1 MSNSSSPPSD
11 LVPQKWPMRVF
22 YIMSIVSLP
31 LYFMVFGCLLRLRCV
46 SRSYNT
52 TFYSILL
59 QHCIVDLIA
68 MSFSILNATSKNI
81 PVIREFIFEY
91 QDYYLAAGS
100 YNSVYYFL
108 YIRCTG
114 IVFLSLQR
122 YLIITSPTSLLTQK
136 IQFASKLQIISVYWS
151 VPTLLSLVVLKDTNF
166 EYDSLERMSI
176 ITDQEI
182 IQRNT
187 LMALIVVSL
196 TCVICSSAYG
206 ALFYYIRKHTAGLSR
221 SLRRE
226 VHLAFQVFVLLL
238 AFFVILVYY
247 AFQNYFSQT
256 HNTGPIFYMRALYP
270 IANGLLSYINPFCIL
285 FLNKDLARQVIR
297 TVTCHKYKV
306 SEAQIS
312 AIASTS
318 TKHHSFHRKVVHM
331 GTNRTIELDRKE
343 SNQVMF

>member
-1 MSNSSSPPSD
+1 MN
-11 LVPQKWPMRVF
+11 VF
-22 YIMSIVSLP
+22 YIMSAASLP

-59 QHCIVDLIA
+59 QHCIVDIIA
-68 MSFSILNATSKNI
+68 MTFSILNTGLRNI
-81 PVIREFIFEY
+81 LVIRQFMFNY
-91 QDYYLAAGS
+91 QDYYLAAAS

-114 IVFLSLQR
+114 IIFLSLQR
-122 YLIITSPTSLLTQK
+122 YLIITAPTSMLTQK
-136 IQFASKLQIISVYWS
+136 VQFASKFQIISIYWG
-151 VPTLLSLVVLKDTNF
+151 VPTLISLVVLKDTNF
-166 EYDSLERMSI
+166 KYDSLESMSI
-176 ITDQEI
+176 IAEQEVI
-182 IQRNT
+182 KRNT

-196 TCVICSSAYG
+196 TCILCSLAYG

-270 IANGLLSYINPFCIL
+270 VANGLLSYINPFCIL

-297 TVTCHKYKV
+297 SMTCHKYKV
-306 SEAQIS
+306 SEAQVS
-312 AIASTS
+312 GIASTS
-318 TKHHSFHRKVVHM
+318 TKHQGSHRK
-331 GTNRTIELDRKE
+331 GLIGSRKREEPKE
-343 SNQVMF
+343 SNQVLF

>member
-1 MSNSSSPPSD
+1 MSNSSSSSD
-11 LVPQKWPMRVF
+11 LIPLKWPMKVF

-31 LYFMVFGCLLRLRCV
+31 VYFMVFGCLLRLRSV

-68 MSFSILNATSKNI
+68 MIFSILNTGLKNFD
-81 PVIREFIFEY
+81 VVRQFIFDY
-91 QDYYLAAGS
+91 QDYYLAAAS

-122 YLIITSPTSLLTQK
+122 YLIITSPSSILTQK
-136 IQFASKLQIISVYWS
+136 IQYASKLQIILVYWT
-151 VPTLLSLVVLKDTNF
+151 VPTLISLVVLKDTNF
-166 EYDSLERMSI
+166 KYDSFESMSI
-176 ITDQEI
+176 IAEQEVI
-182 IQRNT
+182 KRNT

-196 TCVICSSAYG
+196 TCILCSSAYG
-206 ALFYYIRKHTAGLSR
+206 ALFYYVRKHTAGLSR

-238 AFFVILVYY
+238 AFFVILLYY

-270 IANGLLSYINPFCIL
+270 MANGLLSYINPFCIL

-297 TVTCHKYKV
+297 SATCHKYKV
-306 SEAQIS
+306 SEAQVS
-312 AIASTS
+312 GIASTS
-318 TKHHSFHRKVVHM
+318 TKHHSFHRKIVHM
-331 GTNRTIELDRKE
+331 GSKRTLELSPKG
-343 SNQVMF
+343 SNQVLF

>member
-1 MSNSSSPPSD
+1 MNDSSTTTDLIPP
-11 LVPQKWPMRVF
+11 KWPGKVF
-22 YIMSIVSLP
+22 YMMSLVSLP
-31 LYFMVFGCLLRLRCV
+31 LYIIVCGCLLRLRSV
-46 SRSYNT
+46 SRAYNT

-59 QHCIVDLIA
+59 QHCIVDIIA
-68 MSFSILNATSKNI
+68 MLFSLVHTLLKSLS
-81 PVIREFIFEY
+81 VTRQFLFDY
-91 QDYYLAAGS
+91 QAYYVAAAG

-122 YLIITSPTSLLTQK
+122 YLIITSPTSILTQK
-136 IQFASKLQIISVYWS
+136 VQFATKLQIFSVYWIT
-151 VPTLLSLVVLKDTNF
+151 PTLISLVVLTDTNF
-166 EYDSLERMSI
+166 EYESFESMAVI
-176 ITDQEI
+176 ADQEVI
-182 IQRNT
+182 KRNT

-196 TCVICSSAYG
+196 TCILCSLAYG

-238 AFFVILVYY
+238 AFFVILLYY

-270 IANGLLSYINPFCIL
+270 VANGLLSYINPFCIL

-297 TVTCHKYKV
+297 SLTCHKYKV
-306 SEAQIS
+306 SEVS
-312 AIASTS
+312 KTSGIASTS

-331 GTNRTIELDRKE
+331 GSKRTIPERKE
-343 SNQVMF
+343 INRVLF